1 MAMLDIPH
9 TMYGPSITGQY
20 LIQPHYSATG
30 HGRPTSYHYRDYELQ
45 VQQAHQAHKAHQAR
59 LHASP
64 PGPVKYPPHSPTTM
78 DHLVNFNPELQSRLH
93 GSVKEEQGSQQTA
106 FKPYSPGQENL
117 PGQGNVPSKVCFA

>member
-20 LIQPHYSATG
+20 FIQPHYSATG
-30 HGRPTSYHYRDYELQ
+30 HGRPYHYRDYELQ

-64 PGPVKYPPHSPTTM
+64 PGPGVKYPPHSPTE
-78 DHLVNFNPELQSRLH
+78 HLVNPFNPELQSRLH
-93 GSVKEEQGSQQTA
+93 GGVKEEQGQQTA

>member
-20 LIQPHYSATG
+20 LIQPHYSAS
-30 HGRPTSYHYRDYELQ
+30 HGRPYHYRDYELQ

-64 PGPVKYPPHSPTTM
+64 PGAVKYPHSPTE
-78 DHLVNFNPELQSRLH
+78 HLVNFNPELQSRLH
-93 GSVKEEQGSQQTA
+93 GGGVKEEQTA

-117 PGQGNVPSKVCFA
+117 PGQGNVPSKV

>member
-20 LIQPHYSATG
+20 LIQPHYSATS
-30 HGRPTSYHYRDYELQ
+30 HGRPYHYRDYELQ

-59 LHASP
+59 LHSSP
-64 PGPVKYPPHSPTTM
+64 PGVKYPHSPT
-78 DHLVNFNPELQSRLH
+78 DHLVANFNPELQNRLS
-93 GSVKEEQGSQQTA
+93 SVKEEQGGQTTA

-117 PGQGNVPSKVCFA
+117 PGQGNVPPKVCQA